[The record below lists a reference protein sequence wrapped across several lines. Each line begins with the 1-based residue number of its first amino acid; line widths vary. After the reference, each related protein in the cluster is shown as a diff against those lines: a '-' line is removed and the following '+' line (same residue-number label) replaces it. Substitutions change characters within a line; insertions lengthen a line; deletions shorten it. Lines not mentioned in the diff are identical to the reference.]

1 MRKSNSMEVKNM
13 VRRHIAESLDA
24 TTVEELRQA
33 LSDMEQQI
41 KVNRTRNMSY
51 HEAVAYT
58 IDGLYEGFLFRTHD
72 IKQFIDSLELNNKS
86 NKEYDDGEYFDMY
99 KYLIARELP
108 YMEKL
113 SNKKLSEL
121 LWTLYLVSFSL
132 ASVSGR
138 R

>member
-24 TTVEELRQA
+24 TTVEDLKQA
-33 LSDMEQQI
+33 LANMEDQI
-41 KVNRTRNMSY
+41 KVNRTINMSY
-51 HEAVAYT
+51 QQAVAYT
-58 IDGLYEGFLFRTHD
+58 IDGLYEGFLFRTDD

-86 NKEYDDGEYFDMY
+86 NKQYEDDEYFNMY

-121 LWTLYLVSFSL
+121 L
-132 ASVSGR
+132 
-138 R
+138 

>member
-24 TTVEELRQA
+24 TTVEGLRQA
-33 LSDMEQQI
+33 LSGMENQI
-41 KVNRTRNMSY
+41 KINRTRNMSY
-51 HEAVAYT
+51 YEAVAYT
-58 IDGLYEGFLFRTHD
+58 ISGLYEGFLFKTYD
-72 IKQFIDSLELNNKS
+72 IRQFIDNLELNNKS
-86 NKEYDDGEYFDMY
+86 NKQYDDDEYFDMY

-121 LWTLYLVSFSL
+121 V
-132 ASVSGR
+132 
-138 R
+138 

>member
-24 TTVEELRQA
+24 TTVEDLRQA
-33 LSDMEQQI
+33 LTDMEEQI
-41 KVNRTRNMSY
+41 KINRTRNMSY

-58 IDGLYEGFLFRTHD
+58 IDGLYEGFLFRTDD

-86 NKEYDDGEYFDMY
+86 NKQYDDDEYFDMY

-121 LWTLYLVSFSL
+121 V
-132 ASVSGR
+132 
-138 R
+138 